1 MPIDQWW
8 NFFYLCG
15 SASVTLTG
23 LTFVAVTLGVTIIK
37 KENMDKVNVFFS
49 PICFHFLHVFF
60 LCCLT
65 AIPGASPEL
74 LAAGAILS
82 ALWRLASM
90 PRAFSVVHGL
100 AQKDSA
106 DIDHSDWVT
115 IVLIPTAVYAGLIA
129 SGVAFLLGKPWA
141 VDVLAISCLVLLLAS
156 AKGAWDT
163 VLWVAASVR

>member
-1 MPIDQWW
+1 MAIDQWW

-15 SASVTLTG
+15 SAAVTLTG

-65 AIPGASPEL
+65 AIPGASPKL
-74 LAAGAILS
+74 LAAGTILS
-82 ALWRLASM
+82 AVWRLASM
-90 PRAFSVVHGL
+90 PRAFSVVRGL
-100 AQKDSA
+100 AQKDGA

-115 IVLIPTAVYAGLIA
+115 IVLIPTTVYFGLIA
-129 SGVAFLLGKPWA
+129 AGVGFLSGKPWA
-141 VDVLAISCLVLLLAS
+141 VDALALSCLVLLLGS

>member
-15 SASVTLTG
+15 SAAVTLTG

-60 LCCLT
+60 LCCVT
-65 AIPGASPEL
+65 AIPAANPQL
-74 LAAGAILS
+74 LAAATLLS
-82 ALWRLASM
+82 GLWRLASM
-90 PRAFSVVHGL
+90 PKAFSVVHTL
-100 AQKDSA
+100 AKEDGA

-115 IVLIPTAVYAGLIA
+115 IVLIPTAVYLGLIT
-129 SGVAFLLGKPWA
+129 SGIGFWSGQPWA
-141 VDVLAISCLVLLLAS
+141 VDALAISCLVLLLAS